1 MDIRYL
7 DSLIAVVELGSIA
20 HAARAQNLTAAA
32 VGQRIQI
39 LENHFNTNLLNRK
52 SHKATPTEAC
62 LNLLPRAR
70 HIVREYH
77 QLSTDIDQSGLVGK
91 FHLGAIST
99 ALTGILPSAI
109 NHLALSAPGLILQI
123 KPGTSNSLF
132 ADLVEKK
139 IDAAIIVL
147 PPYALPSAYQFQML
161 RDEPLILLSKQSAGR
176 SLRDKLVQNPYIC
189 YDSQSWGGLR
199 ARQFLKDKNIDIEP
213 DYELDALEAIEKL
226 VQQGMGVS
234 LVPQWAGLDLSSTN
248 LDSEYV
254 RPRRYS
260 RQVVLVSPVISPRQK
275 IVETLGQSLKVAPGV
290 CRT

>member
-32 VGQRIQI
+32 VGQRILV
-39 LENHFNTNLLNRK
+39 LEKHFNTILLNRK

-70 HIVREYH
+70 NIVREYH
-77 QLSTDIDQSGLVGK
+77 HLSTDIDQSGLIGK

-99 ALTGILPSAI
+99 ALTGLLPMAI
-109 NHLALSAPGLILQI
+109 NHLASTAPGLILQI

-132 ADLVEKK
+132 ADLADRK
-139 IDAAIIVL
+139 IDAAIIVK
-147 PPYALPSAYQFQML
+147 PPYALPSTYQFQLL
-161 RDEPLILLSKQSAGR
+161 RDEPLILLSNQSAGKT
-176 SLRDKLVQNPYIC
+176 LRDKLMQNPYIC

-199 ARQFLKDKNIDIEP
+199 ARQFLRDKKIDIEP

-226 VQQGMGVS
+226 VQQDMGVS
-234 LVPQWAGLDLSSTN
+234 LVPQWAGLNLSTTS
-248 LDSEYV
+248 LDAEFV
-254 RPRRYS
+254 RPQRYS
-260 RQVVLVSPVISPRQK
+260 RQVVLVSPTISPREK
-275 IVETLGQSLKVAPGV
+275 ILDALGQSLKTAQV
-290 CRT
+290 

>member
-20 HAARAQNLTAAA
+20 HAARFQNLTAAA

-39 LENHFNTNLLNRK
+39 LESHFNTTLLNRR

-62 LNLLPRAR
+62 LNLMPRLR
-70 HIVREYH
+70 HIVSEYQ

-91 FHLGAIST
+91 FQLGAIST
-99 ALTGILPSAI
+99 ALTGLLPAAI
-109 NHLALSAPGLILQI
+109 KQLTSTAPGLVLQI

-132 ADLVEKK
+132 ADLSDRK
-139 IDAAIIVL
+139 IDAAIMVL
-147 PPYALPSAYQFQML
+147 PPYPLPNNFNFQVL
-161 RDEPLILLSKQSAGR
+161 RDEPLVLLSRQSAGKSVR
-176 SLRDKLVQNPYIC
+176 EKLRQNPYIC

-199 ARQFLKDKNIDIEP
+199 ARQFLSDRNIDIKP

-234 LVPQWAGLDLSSTN
+234 LVPQWAGLDLSSPN
-248 LDSEYV
+248 LDSEFV
-254 RPRRYS
+254 RPREYS
-260 RQVVLVSPVISPRQK
+260 RQVVLVSPEISPRQK
-275 IVETLGQSLKVAPGV
+275 IVEALGRSLKAAQAW
-290 CRT
+290 

>member
-32 VGQRIQI
+32 VGQRIVAI
-39 LENHFNTNLLNRK
+39 EKHFNTALLNRK

-62 LNLLPRAR
+62 LNLLPRVR
-70 HIVREYH
+70 HIISEYH
-77 QLSTDIDQSGLVGK
+77 QLSTDIDRSGLVGK

-99 ALTGILPSAI
+99 ALTGLLPSAI
-109 NHLALSAPGLILQI
+109 NNLALSAPGLILQI

-132 ADLVEKK
+132 AELAERK

-147 PPYALPSAYQFQML
+147 PPYSLPDTYQYLVL
-161 RDEPLILLSKQSAGR
+161 RDEPLILLSKQAAGKTAR
-176 SLRDKLVQNPYIC
+176 QKLTKNPYIC

-199 ARQFLKDKNIDIEP
+199 ARQFLKDKRINIEP

-234 LVPQWAGLDLSSTN
+234 LVPQWAGLDLSATS
-248 LDSEYV
+248 LDSEFV
-254 RPRRYS
+254 RPARYN
-260 RQVVLVSPVISPRQK
+260 RQVVLVSPAISPRQK
-275 IVETLGQSLKVAPGV
+275 IIEALGQSLKAALV
-290 CRT
+290 

>member
-32 VGQRIQI
+32 VGQRIVA
-39 LENHFNTNLLNRK
+39 LEKHFNTTLLNRK
-52 SHKATPTEAC
+52 THKATPTEAC

-70 HIVREYH
+70 HIVGEYR
-77 QLSTDIDQSGLVGK
+77 QLSTDIDQSGLIGK
-91 FHLGAIST
+91 FHLGSIST
-99 ALTGILPSAI
+99 ALTGLLPTAI
-109 NHLALSAPGLILQI
+109 NQLALTAPGLILQI

-132 ADLVEKK
+132 ADLTDRK

-147 PPYALPSAYQFQML
+147 PPYALPSAYQYQVL
-161 RDEPLILLSKQSAGR
+161 RDEPLILLSRQSAGK
-176 SLRDKLVQNPYIC
+176 SLREKLMQNPYIC

-199 ARQFLKDKNIDIEP
+199 ARQFLKDKHININP

-234 LVPQWAGLDLSSTN
+234 LVPKWAGLDLSSTSFN
-248 LDSEYV
+248 AEFV
-254 RPRRYS
+254 RPQRYN
-260 RQVVLVSPVISPRQK
+260 RQVVLVSPAISPMQK
-275 IVETLGQSLKVAPGV
+275 IVEALGQSLKMALV
-290 CRT
+290 